1 MPGTSRDLKRRR
13 APAEDSP
20 STPSK
25 RARTHIASPSPLAK
39 RSAKRNAAVD
49 DPFNTDAS
57 RSPKKRSTS
66 QRVNGTPSKNYSHHT
81 PRKPSGLRTNARL
94 VDIISDELEEEET
107 SGVSDDEKDEPRRSS
122 RLRKPTAEGA
132 KLLLKGKPSARA
144 PHTLPAKKAAKLPF
158 SPSKSGPPPRDVQ
171 SSPAP
176 VRRLRGRTPKARN
189 AAQSTPIR
197 EKSESKPNAAA
208 SDTSRK
214 SRGRPVRRVL
224 SLGNLKNDDLQAD
237 ETPDATPKPKQGRA
251 RKPKDL
257 CSSDDLVDV
266 LVNDQ
271 LPKDIEMKDVV
282 TPKNSKRT
290 ETLGRATYSSL
301 VDIVLQK
308 LCQRRPVPLTGLED
322 EYAKVYKLVEAT
334 VVAGEGNS
342 MLVIGARGTG
352 KTALVD
358 NVLATLSKS
367 ERDNFHTI
375 RLNGFVQ
382 TDDKLALREIWRQL
396 GREMEID
403 EEGGKSYADTLIML
417 LAILSHP
424 EEISGQT
431 GDQVAKSVI
440 FVLEEF
446 DLFATHARQTLLY
459 NLLDIAQSRKAP
471 IAILGLTTKF
481 DVTESLEKR
490 VKSRFSHRYVHLP
503 LPKSLGSFHDIC
515 KAACSIEPSEL
526 TFEEKALVAGER
538 KSSKPNSKRDSTNF
552 LDIWNSA
559 VEVISVF
566 HVVLADLD
574 RISSRIHHSTAGT
587 SARHTTSPNPSPASW
602 AA

>member
-1 MPGTSRDLKRRR
+1 MPGTSHSLKRRR
-13 APAEDSP
+13 ASAEDSP

-25 RARTHIASPSPLAK
+25 RARTHVASPSPLAK
-39 RSAKRNAAVD
+39 RSAKRSAIRNAVVD
-49 DPFNTDAS
+49 DPFDTDAS
-57 RSPKKRSTS
+57 PSPKKPSTD
-66 QRVNGTPSKNYSHHT
+66 QPVNGTPSKKPNHYI
-81 PRKPSGLRTNARL
+81 PRTPSGLRTNARL
-94 VDIISDELEEEET
+94 ADIITDELEEEEAN
-107 SGVSDDEKDEPRRSS
+107 GVSDDENDEPRRSS
-122 RLRKPTAEGA
+122 RKRKPTAKVEE
-132 KLLLKGKPSARA
+132 KLLPKAKPSART
-144 PHTLPAKKAAKLPF
+144 PQTLPAKKVTKSPF
-158 SPSKSGPPPRDVQ
+158 SPSKSWPPPRDVQ

-176 VRRLRGRTPKARN
+176 VRRPRGRPPKAKN
-189 AAQSTPIR
+189 AAQSTLIR
-197 EKSESKPNAAA
+197 EKSESKPNIAA
-208 SDTSRK
+208 SPTPRK
-214 SRGRPVRRVL
+214 SRELPVRRVL
-224 SLGNLKNDDLQAD
+224 SLGNLGNDDLQAD
-237 ETPDATPKPKQGRA
+237 ETPDTTPKPKRGRP
-251 RKPKDL
+251 RKVKDL
-257 CSSDDLVDV
+257 CPSDDLVDT
-266 LVNDQ
+266 LTRNES
-271 LPKDIEMKDVV
+271 PKDIEMKDVV
-282 TPKNSKRT
+282 IQKNSKRT
-290 ETLGRATYSSL
+290 ETLDQATYSSL
-301 VDIVLQK
+301 IDVVLKK
-308 LCQRRPVPLTGLED
+308 LCQRRPIPLAGLDD
-322 EYAKVYKLVEAT
+322 EYAKVYRLVEAT

-352 KTALVD
+352 KTALVN

-367 ERDNFHTI
+367 ERENFHVI

-503 LPKSLGSFHDIC
+503 LSKSLGSFHDMC

-526 TFEEKALVAGER
+526 TFEEKALIAREFE
-538 KSSKPNSKRDSTNF
+538 SSKTNPKRGTANF

-559 VEVISVF
+559 VEVTSICQ
-566 HVVLADLD
+566 VV
-574 RISSRIHHSTAGT
+574 
-587 SARHTTSPNPSPASW
+587 
-602 AA
+602 